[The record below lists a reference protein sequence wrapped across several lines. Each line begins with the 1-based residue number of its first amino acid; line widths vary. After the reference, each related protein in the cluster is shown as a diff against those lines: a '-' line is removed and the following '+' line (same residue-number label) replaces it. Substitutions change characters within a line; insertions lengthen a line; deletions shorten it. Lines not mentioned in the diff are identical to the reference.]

1 MYWRWYSDFDIVE
14 LFSAMT
20 WNPHIYSDSVI
31 FPESYD
37 FKGEFE
43 IFGGPLSPFC
53 DPSDLLL
60 HRGMEVSPSSETF
73 SYGNSLACGKL

>member
-1 MYWRWYSDFDIVE
+1 MYWRSYSDFDIVE

-43 IFGGPLSPFC
+43 IFGAL
-53 DPSDLLL
+53 
-60 HRGMEVSPSSETF
+60 
-73 SYGNSLACGKL
+73 